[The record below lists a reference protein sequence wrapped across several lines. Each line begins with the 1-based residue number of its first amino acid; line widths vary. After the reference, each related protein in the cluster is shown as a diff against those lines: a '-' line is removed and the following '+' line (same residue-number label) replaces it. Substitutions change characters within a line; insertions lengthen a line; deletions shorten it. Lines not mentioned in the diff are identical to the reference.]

1 MISICKMYV
10 QSLSQLVCY
19 INKMLKIKT
28 ININADYGTIF
39 ATVCRN
45 QMFLKGVVFLIFI
58 LNASM
63 NLVIIASPGYNS

>member
-1 MISICKMYV
+1 
-10 QSLSQLVCY
+10 
-19 INKMLKIKT
+19 MLIMEQ
-28 ININADYGTIF
+28 YLQQQF